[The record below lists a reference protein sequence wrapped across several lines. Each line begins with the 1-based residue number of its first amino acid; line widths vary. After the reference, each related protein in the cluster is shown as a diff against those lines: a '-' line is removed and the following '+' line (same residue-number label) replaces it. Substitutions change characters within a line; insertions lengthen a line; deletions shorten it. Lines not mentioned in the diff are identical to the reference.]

1 MNLRGRDNRIKFV
14 KEYDIKPISHQKLL
28 NGQYKQ
34 SVGGSELKD
43 RYYCFSYKT
52 KGNKDEKEKT
62 FICGYYIAEDL
73 LQLTNQS
80 KLPLFN
86 PLKADIKPGSNPE
99 VNNTTNGNNG
109 ANQKKWN
116 PLALQ
121 LSEAINLLISYIN
134 IPIDGALANIKLEV
148 DTYYYSNPFKSK
160 VKAVNTIIGKLVK
173 DKTLTEMK
181 EELAQKN
188 QLREF
193 DFSLLDEVIK
203 GYNVESKFK

>member
-1 MNLRGRDNRIKFV
+1 M
-14 KEYDIKPISHQKLL
+14 
-28 NGQYKQ
+28 
-34 SVGGSELKD
+34 
-43 RYYCFSYKT
+43 
-52 KGNKDEKEKT
+52 
-62 FICGYYIAEDL
+62 
-73 LQLTNQS
+73 
-80 KLPLFN
+80 
-86 PLKADIKPGSNPE
+86 
-99 VNNTTNGNNG
+99 NNTTNGNND
-109 ANQKKWN
+109 ANQKKWD

-148 DTYYYSNPFKSK
+148 DTYYYSKPFKSK
-160 VKAVNTIIGKLVK
+160 VKAVNTIIGKLVNN
-173 DKTLTEMK
+173 KTLTEMK